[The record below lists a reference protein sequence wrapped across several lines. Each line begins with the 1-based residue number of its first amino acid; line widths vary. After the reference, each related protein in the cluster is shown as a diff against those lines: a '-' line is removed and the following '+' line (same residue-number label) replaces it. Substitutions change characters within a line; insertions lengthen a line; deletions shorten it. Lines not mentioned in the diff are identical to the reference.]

1 MFTEGTH
8 LLVIRTRFA
17 AATLAVGMVLLYQ
30 PGSALAQH
38 GGGAGRGMGNVGG
51 PGIGDRPSG
60 VSPKDDLKD
69 FHRLMA
75 LQAST
80 EQRAMFARILED
92 TQSATEQLKALREL
106 LPKTPTPAELS
117 RPAANLQDA
126 IETLHNGNQKF
137 VASFSSAQ
145 KSGLK
150 DLSKKLLKA
159 DSDLGKQGQELGH
172 IAEAPGAAEN
182 FTNSASI
189 LDKALDTLRNNQ
201 LALATEMSIPVAAA
215 GQDLAVTLSAVT
227 NSIELAGQT
236 IVIQTS
242 GIVSPTSAED
252 IHSFSLKLTADL
264 SDLQEEI
271 ASILR
276 SQLNRSP
283 NCGERVEIQRATLTP
298 LGISGLLEVR
308 VHFERWFCPPGQSG
322 ANPSELTSGD
332 GSMEIR
338 LTPAVGQNGGWRL
351 ASEIGRVDGDVSIRE
366 LLSSGTLGAALRD
379 QVAAGVYA
387 ILQKGT
393 DLKTA
398 LPPAV
403 QESAT
408 IEKAKF
414 NEDGA
419 GRLSLVL
426 EKQLRFNDE
435 QAKQFSV
442 QLKQSL
448 SVQKASAP

>member
-1 MFTEGTH
+1 MFTEGTR
-8 LLVIRTRFA
+8 LLVVRARSA
-17 AATLAVGMVLLYQ
+17 AGALLVGTVLLYQ
-30 PGSALAQH
+30 SGTALAQH
-38 GGGAGRGMGNVGG
+38 GGGGRGMGNVGG

-80 EQRAMFARILED
+80 EQKAMFARIAED
-92 TQSATEQLKALREL
+92 TQTTTERLKALQEL
-106 LPKTPTPAELS
+106 LPRTPTPAQMS
-117 RPAANLQDA
+117 KPAANLQDA
-126 IETLHNGNQKF
+126 IETLHNSNQRF

-159 DSDLGKQGQELGH
+159 DSDLGKQGQELVH
-172 IAEAPGAAEN
+172 IAEAAGAADN
-182 FTNSASI
+182 FTNSAAI
-189 LDKALDTLRNNQ
+189 LDKVLDALRSDQ
-201 LALATEMSIPVAAA
+201 LALATEMSIPVVAA
-215 GQDLAVTLSAVT
+215 GQDLAVALPAVN
-227 NSIELAGQT
+227 NSIEIAGQT
-236 IVIQTS
+236 VAIQTS

-264 SDLQEEI
+264 SDLQAEI
-271 ASILR
+271 ANILR

-298 LGISGLLEVR
+298 LGTAGLLEVR
-308 VHFERWFCPPGQSG
+308 VHFERWFCPPGQGG
-322 ANPSELTSGD
+322 ANPSELTAGD
-332 GSMEIR
+332 GSMEIK

-366 LLSSGTLGAALRD
+366 LLSSGTLGTTLRD
-379 QVAAGVYA
+379 QIAAGLYF
-387 ILQKGT
+387 ILQKGV

-398 LPPAV
+398 MPAAV

-426 EKQLRFNDE
+426 EKQLRFSDE
-435 QAKQFSV
+435 QAKQFSI
-442 QLKQSL
+442 QLKQNL
-448 SVQKASAP
+448 SAQKASAP